1 MIKNFFPR
9 RCVSGPILCNGSTRS
24 LPFIQIV
31 EEISAK
37 EMTENIHAKLE
48 EIDLDYDTFRR
59 EDDEK
64 NMKTIQKI
72 KDEDDAGMV
81 QPGRNIVPK
90 ANVPIKLSD
99 FKNIKYTMRHFHM
112 GYFLIFN
119 QEKYSRCHPLQPTPR
134 PGSSVDATKL
144 QTTMEKL
151 GFTVRRY
158 DNRTTQEIR
167 TWLKKYTSATS
178 NANVNAF
185 GCALFSHGGE
195 GGTMATYDGNINVKD
210 VVESVHGQH
219 AQDLI
224 GEPKI
229 FFFQGLSTMI

>member
-1 MIKNFFPR
+1 MKDGAFLWSNRI
-9 RCVSGPILCNGSTRS
+9 
-24 LPFIQIV
+24 
-31 EEISAK
+31 AK
-37 EMTENIHAKLE
+37 RIIPDRALAIGEA
-48 EIDLDYDTFRR
+48 
-59 EDDEK
+59 
-64 NMKTIQKI
+64 
-72 KDEDDAGMV
+72 
-81 QPGRNIVPK
+81 
-90 ANVPIKLSD
+90 
-99 FKNIKYTMRHFHM
+99 KYTMRHFHM

-151 GFTVRRY
+151 GFVVRRY
-158 DNRTTQEIR
+158 DNLRTQEIQ

-185 GCALFSHGGE
+185 GCALFSHGCE

-224 GEPKI
+224 GKPKI
-229 FFFQGLSTMI
+229 FFFQGLSGVVWKLLLLLY